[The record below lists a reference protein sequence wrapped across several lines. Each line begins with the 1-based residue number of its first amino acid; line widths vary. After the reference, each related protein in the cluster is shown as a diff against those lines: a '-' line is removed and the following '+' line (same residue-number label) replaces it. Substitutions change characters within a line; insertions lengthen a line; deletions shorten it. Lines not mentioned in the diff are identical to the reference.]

1 MTAAL
6 HLASETDLD
15 RLLPMVAA
23 YHAFEGI
30 TRSDDHRR
38 DALIPLLQGSP
49 LGAVWLIG
57 PKRAPVGYI
66 AVSFGWSLELGGMD
80 GFIDEFFIRETV
92 RGRGM
97 GSEVLSSLIP
107 QLAEV
112 GLKALHLEV
121 GTDNERATSL
131 YKRYGFRV
139 RDGYRLMTWVA
150 DATPGA

>member
-1 MTAAL
+1 M
-6 HLASETDLD
+6 HLAAEADLD
-15 RLLPMVAA
+15 KLLPMVAA

-30 TRSDDHRR
+30 ERSEDHRR
-38 DALIPLLQGSP
+38 EALIPLLQGSP

-66 AVSFGWSLELGGMD
+66 AVSFGWSIEMGGMD

-97 GSEVLSSLIP
+97 GSEVLADLIP

-121 GTDNERATSL
+121 GKDNLRAASL
-131 YKRYGFRV
+131 YKRNGFRL
-139 RDGYRLMTWVA
+139 RDGYNLMTWVA
-150 DATPGA
+150 DGPGRA

>member
-6 HLASETDLD
+6 HLATETDLD
-15 RLLPMVAA
+15 KLLPLVAA

-30 TRSDDHRR
+30 ARSDDHRR
-38 DALIPLLQGSP
+38 DALTPLLQGSP

-66 AVSFGWSLELGGMD
+66 AVSFGWSIEMGGMD

-97 GSEVLSSLIP
+97 GGEVLADLIP

-121 GTDNERATSL
+121 APENARAQKL
-131 YKRYGFRV
+131 YQRHGFRA
-139 RDGYRLMTWVA
+139 RGYQLMTWVA
-150 DATPGA
+150 DGPSRA